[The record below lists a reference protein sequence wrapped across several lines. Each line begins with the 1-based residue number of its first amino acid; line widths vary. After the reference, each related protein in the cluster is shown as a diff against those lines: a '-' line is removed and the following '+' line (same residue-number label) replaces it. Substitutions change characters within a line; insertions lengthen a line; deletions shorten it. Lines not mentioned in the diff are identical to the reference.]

1 MLCQVSWGWVYI
13 RRHTHVCQY
22 SCITSALACVLCGAN
37 MLHREL
43 RALIAASLLSKTVAS
58 TTYLHTPFSA
68 PKTYM
73 CICASLCLKN
83 KPISSQ
89 TRPTYA
95 CTCVHIL
102 ICTCIRLLA
111 ATVLDKCFTCMPCCP
126 SARQDAFHHQSGC
139 ARAVQQWYVLWH
151 LICVCVCVCVR
162 SDLMEREKERA
173 FCVTSDFCVCVCVR
187 EVWFERERERRSL
200 LRK

>member
-1 MLCQVSWGWVYI
+1 MTQNKPISSQTNAPYARMRQHILLHTFARRLRTSFLYQCCALVHEDEYIQGDTHTYVS
-13 RRHTHVCQY
+13 
-22 SCITSALACVLCGAN
+22 TSALAYFLCGAN
-37 MLHREL
+37 MLHRRL

-89 TRPTYA
+89 TRPTLA

-102 ICTCIRLLA
+102 ICTCMRLLT
-111 ATVLDKCFTCMPCCP
+111 ATVLDTCLHVCRA
-126 SARQDAFHHQSGC
+126 ARLQDKMHS
-139 ARAVQQWYVLWH
+139 
-151 LICVCVCVCVR
+151 IISECVR
-162 SDLMEREKERA
+162 
-173 FCVTSDFCVCVCVR
+173 VQ
-187 EVWFERERERRSL
+187 
-200 LRK
+200 